1 MSITTKEEMIERLK
15 HFASNNDA
23 LRNLIKTLQRAEKI
37 YSHTIRRKSNANHD

>member
-23 LRNLIKTLQRAEKI
+23 LRNLIKTLQRAEKNLFT
-37 YSHTIRRKSNANHD
+37 YDKED